1 MTKYTS
7 AFDALCDTPTQ
18 SANLKLR
25 AELMHHITDI
35 IKQTSGTQSEIAK
48 LCGITQ
54 PRLNDL
60 LQGKISKF
68 SLDALVNINANLG
81 VEISLDFA

>member
-1 MTKYTS
+1 MTKYAS
-7 AFDALCDTPTQ
+7 AFDALCDTTTQ
-18 SANLKLR
+18 STNLKLR

-54 PRLNDL
+54 HRLNDL

-81 VEISLDFA
+81 VEMNLDFA

>member
-1 MTKYTS
+1 MTKYIS

-35 IKQTSGTQSEIAK
+35 IKQTSGTQSDIAK

-68 SLDALVNINANLG
+68 SLDALVNINVNLS
-81 VEISLDFA
+81 VEVSLDFA

>member
-1 MTKYTS
+1 
-7 AFDALCDTPTQ
+7 
-18 SANLKLR
+18 
-25 AELMHHITDI
+25 MHHITDI
-35 IKQTSGTQSEIAK
+35 IKQTSGTQSDIAK

-68 SLDALVNINANLG
+68 SLNALVNINANLG
-81 VEISLDFA
+81 VEICLDFA